1 MDRYRKGGHTQYDLK
16 IHLIWITK
24 YRYKLLKGPVGYR
37 LRELIRQ
44 GCEAQG
50 IQIIDGNIRA
60 DHVHL
65 LLSIPPSMSV
75 SQVAQYLKGR
85 SSHLLQDEFPQLK
98 KRYWGQHMWGR
109 GYFCA
114 TVGAVTEDMI
124 KAYIENQ
131 EDDAH
136 FKVEE

>member
-1 MDRYRKGGHTQYDLK
+1 MKTYRKGGHTQYDLK
-16 IHLIWITK
+16 IHLVWITK
-24 YRYKLLKGPVGYR
+24 YRYKLLNGAIGYR
-37 LRELIRQ
+37 LRELIRE
-44 GCEAQG
+44 GCEARN
-50 IQIIDGNIRA
+50 IEIVEGNIRS

-98 KRYWGQHMWGR
+98 RRYWGQHMWGR

-114 TVGAVTEDMI
+114 TVGNVTEEMI
-124 KAYIENQ
+124 REYIKNQDDDENFQ
-131 EDDAH
+131 
-136 FKVEE
+136 VEE